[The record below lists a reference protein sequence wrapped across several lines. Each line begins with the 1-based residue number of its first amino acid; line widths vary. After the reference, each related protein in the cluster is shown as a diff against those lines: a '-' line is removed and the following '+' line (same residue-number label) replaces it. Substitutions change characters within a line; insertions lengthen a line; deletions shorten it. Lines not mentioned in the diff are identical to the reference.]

1 MPFRAGSTPKE
12 DPVHHTTTGNAAD
25 SPADLVLRGGIVHTL
40 DAANTTG
47 AAVAV
52 RRGRILLVGTTA
64 EVEATIGRHTRVI
77 DLDGRTVIPGIN
89 DSHLHA
95 TWLGALWPQTIFG
108 GDAEAA
114 VDGQGGVGGRDGVDG
129 HHGVD
134 RSDEVDG
141 HGGVGGRD
149 GADARDGL
157 DGHAGVDRR
166 GGVDEHGAA
175 DGHRGLDGHAAGY
188 AGDPTPTGAA
198 GDPHD
203 TSHAAPLLRTRPERR
218 AAILRAGR
226 LIASLGIT
234 SYTEPG
240 LGPGEDAGATGCF
253 GQDVLDAYRDLDA
266 ERALTARV
274 NVLALYGVLD
284 GPSSLGPVLAGM
296 RALRRGTERP
306 DRLRIAGV
314 KIFADGI
321 PPMHQAWTRHTYPDG
336 THGGLLVDGLDA
348 AERAE
353 RLTAMIREAARLG
366 LQVGVHATG
375 DRTIDTVVEAVAAAR
390 AEFPADL
397 RHYIIHGDLITAA
410 ALDRMRDLGMGLNVQ
425 PGIAVRTS
433 PWLAGVLG
441 DDVAATAWPLEAAR
455 AAGVAVSL
463 SSDAPILAPDWR
475 QGIADA
481 DAWMGASAP
490 GEERARMRGLL
501 HAYTT
506 VPAYQ
511 DGAESWKGS
520 LEPGKAADLVVLA
533 ADPLQLSPTELPSV
547 AVDLT
552 VVDGEIVYDRARPL
566 PPLTRAPRGA

>member
-1 MPFRAGSTPKE
+1 MPLRAGSTPKE
-12 DPVHHTTTGNAAD
+12 DPVHHTTTGNAAH

-40 DAANTTG
+40 DAADTTG
-47 AAVAV
+47 AAVAI

-64 EVEATIGRHTRVI
+64 EVEATIGRHTQVI

-108 GDAEAA
+108 GEAEAA
-114 VDGQGGVGGRDGVDG
+114 
-129 HHGVD
+129 
-134 RSDEVDG
+134 VDG

-149 GADARDGL
+149 GADARD
-157 DGHAGVDRR
+157 
-166 GGVDEHGAA
+166 
-175 DGHRGLDGHAAGY
+175 GLDGHAAGY

-240 LGPGEDAGATGCF
+240 LGPGEDTGATGCF
-253 GQDVLDAYRDLDA
+253 GQDVLDAYHDLDA

-353 RLTAMIREAARLG
+353 RLTTMIREAARLG

-481 DAWMGASAP
+481 DAWMGAPAP

-533 ADPLQLSPTELPSV
+533 ADPLQLSPAELPSV

-552 VVDGEIVYDRARPL
+552 VVDGKIVYDRARPL